1 MTIESPWRSAL
12 ARLLVTMACLLAPVQ
27 QASAQCTPETPL
39 RVAIDVGHSP
49 AAPGARSST
58 GKVEYAFNR
67 TFALELVVQAAS
79 YGGLSLRIINPD
91 GETISLPERTR
102 RAAASDSDLFL
113 SIHHDSAQPK
123 YIQRK
128 VVDGKTVE
136 IADDDIKG
144 YSLFVYRQ
152 TAAFA
157 RSLALARLIGKGF
170 KAAGR
175 PVALH
180 HAEKIAGENRPL
192 LDADLGVYD
201 APFAVLRTA
210 RMPAVLIEVG
220 VIPNPAEE
228 QFVSLRGNRAAMQRA
243 ILEALVEFCR
253 Q

>member
-1 MTIESPWRSAL
+1 MIESPRRTAL
-12 ARLLVTMACLLAPVQ
+12 ARLFVTMACLLVPIQ
-27 QASAQCTPETPL
+27 QASAKCTAEAPL

-49 AAPGARSST
+49 AAPGALSST
-58 GKVEYAFNR
+58 GKAEYKFNR
-67 TFALELVVQAAS
+67 TFALGLVVRAS
-79 YGGLSLRIINPD
+79 SHRALSLRIINPD
-91 GETISLPERTR
+91 GQAISLPERTR
-102 RAAASDSDLFL
+102 RAAAIDSDVFL

-123 YIQRK
+123 YIQTK
-128 VVDGKTVE
+128 FVDGKKVE
-136 IADDDIKG
+136 IADPAIKG
-144 YSLFVYRQ
+144 YSLFVYKQ
-152 TAAFA
+152 TASFA

-180 HAEKIAGENRPL
+180 HAEKIPGENRVL

-210 RMPAVLIEVG
+210 RMPAVLVEVG

-228 QFVSLRGNRAAMQRA
+228 QLLSSRANRAAMQRA
-243 ILEALVEFCR
+243 ILEALVEFC